1 MYNMV
6 HKQNKYHHKYD
17 LIHFYKKQQYNKS
30 YKNKC
35 AIWKKKNANKYKE
48 NSWFSIRR

>member
-17 LIHFYKKQQYNKS
+17 LIHFYKKKTAVQQVLQEQMYNL
-30 YKNKC
+30 
-35 AIWKKKNANKYKE
+35 KKEECKQ
-48 NSWFSIRR
+48 R